1 MCMSTIH
8 IHSHTHT
15 HTEGASDAE
24 LMEVVGMA
32 VSQKKRRHAG
42 MEDIAN
48 QKNRPMIT
56 IGG

>member
-1 MCMSTIH
+1 MSTIH